1 MGKTTEFIKGA
12 GDSNGDDS
20 INKSIS
26 RRDFLKLGLL
36 AGASIAGG
44 ALLAGCNNANAVDGL
59 QKPTDIDQTPTDNP
73 MGQNDGGNEIPQG
86 EQPEANGTP
95 AEQSGENETK
105 PAIDGLPPPED
116 YIDKIKKFY
125 GYSDVIYLGQYEP
138 NGINTDYVYECV
150 LNGETFWATVT
161 FSDDNKEGVIIYK
174 KGYNPLEAQK

>member
-44 ALLAGCNNANAVDGL
+44 ALLAGCNNANAVGGL
-59 QKPTDIDQTPTDNP
+59 QKPTDIDRTPTDNP

-86 EQPEANGTP
+86 ETP
-95 AEQSGENETK
+95 TETPSAGNETLRTELEGVPITPEQAQLLEK
-105 PAIDGLPPPED
+105 YPGVENRLAYRIRIDRNNGWTVD
-116 YIDKIKKFY
+116 SIYIDEQKRLAGVWSIDPQTGKKT
-125 GYSDVIYLGQYEP
+125 SMNVD
-138 NGINTDYVYECV
+138 
-150 LNGETFWATVT
+150 WA
-161 FSDDNKEGVIIYK
+161 
-174 KGYNPLEAQK
+174 